1 MKRRQAIKITSV
13 GAIGLS
19 ASISSSCSKN
29 TYSFNHGVAS
39 GDPLED
45 RVILWTRVTPQQA
58 GPVEVILE
66 VSENKNFSKVAY
78 SKKLHTSSLSDYT
91 IKYDFLAKQYC
102 NSDNG
107 FFYRFRAGNS
117 VSETGRSK
125 TFSKNIKSAKIAIF
139 SCSNFPAGYFNAY
152 QAAAEKNDLDLWL
165 HLGDYLYEYP
175 MGGYATE
182 NAEKLGRAP
191 IPIHEMITLSDY
203 RQRHAQYK
211 LDQGSIALHK
221 HAPLIAVWDDHEF
234 SNDAWKRG
242 AENHSED
249 GSEGDFYARRSA
261 AIKAYY
267 EWMPIRE
274 QQNKRRIFRDFKI
287 GTLMHLIM
295 LDTRQFG
302 RDKQIQ
308 PKDYL
313 SKSGFYQAK
322 FYNDLNSEYREL
334 LGAEQFSW
342 IEDKILNSNAAWTI
356 FGQQVLMTKLKF
368 PDISKTLKAEEIPDF
383 LKPYLKLLGL
393 GIPSNLD
400 AWDGYPAARNKL
412 YKLMKNAKKKFISL
426 AGDTH
431 NSWVSEL
438 ENQSGEKVGI
448 ELGAPSVTSPGITDV
463 LNLDENNFVDS
474 IVKLNKELQW
484 MNPSNR
490 GYLFL
495 DCTDSKIIASFNFI
509 KELENINSEIS
520 SSQSFF
526 IHREGFELEKIK
538 T

>member
-78 SKKLHTSSLSDYT
+78 SKKLNTSSLSDYT

-287 GTLMHLIM
+287 GKLMHLIM

-342 IEDKILNSNAAWTI
+342 IEEKILNSNAAWTI

-368 PDISKTLKAEEIPDF
+368 PDISKIIKAEEIPDF

-520 SSQSFF
+520 SSQSFL

-538 T
+538 A

>member
-1 MKRRQAIKITSV
+1 MKRRKALKITSI

-29 TYSFNHGVAS
+29 IYSFNHGVAS

-45 RVILWTRVTPQQA
+45 RVILWTRVTPQQS
-58 GPVEVILE
+58 GPVETILE
-66 VSENKNFSKVAY
+66 ISENENFSKIAH
-78 SKKLHTSSLSDYT
+78 STKLQTSSLSDYT
-91 IKYDFLAKQYC
+91 VKYDFLAKQYC
-102 NSDNG
+102 DSDKG
-107 FFYRFRAGNS
+107 FFYRFRAGS
-117 VSETGRSK
+117 SISEIGKSK
-125 TFSKNIKSAKIAIF
+125 TFSKNTESVKIGVF

-175 MGGYATE
+175 MGGYATD
-182 NAEKLGRAP
+182 NAEKLGRTP
-191 IPIHEMITLSDY
+191 IPTHEMITLSDY
-203 RQRHAQYK
+203 RLRHAQYK
-211 LDQGSIALHK
+211 LDHGSKALHK

-274 QQNKRRIFRDFKI
+274 QQNKRKIFREFKI
-287 GTLMHLIM
+287 GKLIHLIM
-295 LDTRQFG
+295 LDTRQYG

-313 SKSGFYQAK
+313 SKSGFNQAK
-322 FYNDLNSEYREL
+322 FYNDLNSENREL
-334 LGAEQFSW
+334 LGVEQLSW
-342 IEDKILNSNAAWTI
+342 IEDSILKSNAAWTI
-356 FGQQVLMTKLKF
+356 FGQQVLMAKLKF
-368 PDISKTLKAEEIPDF
+368 PDISKMLKTEEIPDF
-383 LKPYLKLLGL
+383 LKPYLKFLGL

-412 YKLMKNAKKKFISL
+412 YQLMKNAKKKFISL

-438 ENQSGEKVGI
+438 ENQSGKKVGI

-463 LNLDENNFVDS
+463 LNLDENKFVDS
-474 IVKLNKELQW
+474 IVKINKELQW
-484 MNPSNR
+484 MEPSNR

-495 DCTDSKIIASFNFI
+495 DCMENKIIASFDYI
-509 KELENINSEIS
+509 KDLNKINSEIGS
-520 SSQSFF
+520 SRSF
-526 IHREGFELEKIK
+526 IIYREGFELEEIK
-538 T
+538 A

>member
-78 SKKLHTSSLSDYT
+78 SKKLNTSSLSDYT

-287 GTLMHLIM
+287 GKLMHLIM

-368 PDISKTLKAEEIPDF
+368 PDISKLIKAEEIPDF

-509 KELENINSEIS
+509 KELDNINSEIS
-520 SSQSFF
+520 SSQSFL

-538 T
+538 A

>member
-234 SNDAWKRG
+234 SNDAWKKG

-287 GTLMHLIM
+287 GKLMHLIM

>member
-78 SKKLHTSSLSDYT
+78 SKKLNTSSLSDYT

-287 GTLMHLIM
+287 GKLMHLIM

-342 IEDKILNSNAAWTI
+342 IEDKILNWNAAWTI

-509 KELENINSEIS
+509 KELENINSEII
-520 SSQSFF
+520 SSQSFL

-538 T
+538 A

>member
-249 GSEGDFYARRSA
+249 GSEGDFYTRRSA

-274 QQNKRRIFRDFKI
+274 QQNKRKIFRDFKI
-287 GTLMHLIM
+287 GKLMHLIM

-313 SKSGFYQAK
+313 SKSGFNQAK

-368 PDISKTLKAEEIPDF
+368 PDISKLIKAEEIPDF

-520 SSQSFF
+520 SSQSFL

-538 T
+538 A

>member
-78 SKKLHTSSLSDYT
+78 SKKLNTSSLSDYT

-287 GTLMHLIM
+287 GKLMHLIM

-313 SKSGFYQAK
+313 SKSGFNQAK

-520 SSQSFF
+520 SSQSFL

-538 T
+538 A

>member
-45 RVILWTRVTPQQA
+45 RVILWTRVTPHQA

-287 GTLMHLIM
+287 GKLMHLIM

-342 IEDKILNSNAAWTI
+342 IENKILNSNAAWTI

-509 KELENINSEIS
+509 KELDNINSEIS
-520 SSQSFF
+520 SSQSFL

-538 T
+538 A

>member
-66 VSENKNFSKVAY
+66 VSENKNFSKVSY

-182 NAEKLGRAP
+182 KAEKLGRAP

-249 GSEGDFYARRSA
+249 GLEGDFYARRSA

-287 GTLMHLIM
+287 GKLMHLIM

-463 LNLDENNFVDS
+463 LNLDENNFVDN

-495 DCTDSKIIASFNFI
+495 DCSDSKIIASFNFI
-509 KELENINSEIS
+509 KELDNINSEIS
-520 SSQSFF
+520 SSQSFL

-538 T
+538 A

>member
-234 SNDAWKRG
+234 SNDAWKKG

-368 PDISKTLKAEEIPDF
+368 PDISKILKAEEIPDF

-509 KELENINSEIS
+509 KELENINSDIS
-520 SSQSFF
+520 SSQSFL

-538 T
+538 A

>member
-520 SSQSFF
+520 SSQSFL

-538 T
+538 A

>member
-78 SKKLHTSSLSDYT
+78 SKKLNTSSLSDYT

-234 SNDAWKRG
+234 SNDTWKRG

-287 GTLMHLIM
+287 GKLMHLIM

-520 SSQSFF
+520 SSQSFL

-538 T
+538 A

>member
-45 RVILWTRVTPQQA
+45 RVILWTRVTPHQA

-274 QQNKRRIFRDFKI
+274 QQNKRKIFRDFKI
-287 GTLMHLIM
+287 GKLMHLIM

-520 SSQSFF
+520 SSQSFL

-538 T
+538 A

>member
-78 SKKLHTSSLSDYT
+78 SKKLNTSSLSDYT

-242 AENHSED
+242 AENHSDD

-274 QQNKRRIFRDFKI
+274 QQNKRRIFRDFKL
-287 GTLMHLIM
+287 GKLMHLIM

-342 IEDKILNSNAAWTI
+342 IEEKILNSNAAWTI

-509 KELENINSEIS
+509 KELDNINSEIS
-520 SSQSFF
+520 SSQSFL

-538 T
+538 A

>member
-78 SKKLHTSSLSDYT
+78 SKKLNTSSLSDYT
-91 IKYDFLAKQYC
+91 VKYDFLAKQYC

-191 IPIHEMITLSDY
+191 IPIHEMVTLSDY

-234 SNDAWKRG
+234 SNDTWKRG

-287 GTLMHLIM
+287 GKLMHLIM
-295 LDTRQFG
+295 LDTRQYG

-368 PDISKTLKAEEIPDF
+368 PDISKTLKPEEIPDF

-463 LNLDENNFVDS
+463 LNLDQNNFVDS

-520 SSQSFF
+520 SSQSFL

-538 T
+538 A

>member
-287 GTLMHLIM
+287 GKLMHLIM

-342 IEDKILNSNAAWTI
+342 IENKILNSNAAWTI

-509 KELENINSEIS
+509 KELDNINSEIS
-520 SSQSFF
+520 SSQSFL

-538 T
+538 A